1 MTVKTF
7 SVGDVWAAAV
17 SFVVVGSSLLV
28 LLNFRNPKE
37 VLSFDPNKD
46 QHWNLVLWE
55 RDRLQAIAKGLGGA
69 AVAFLSA
76 VFGAALNGN
85 IARTVPPIW
94 IVLCL
99 LGVAGSLLTSLAF
112 YRSAERW
119 ARVYYEK

>member
-7 SVGDVWAAAV
+7 SAGDVWAAAV
-17 SFVVVGSSLLV
+17 SFVVVASSFLV
-28 LLNFRNPKE
+28 LLHFRNPKE
-37 VLSFDPNKD
+37 MQPFDPNKD

-55 RDRLQAIAKGLGGA
+55 RDRLQAVAKGLGGA

-94 IVLCL
+94 IVGCL
-99 LGVAGSLLTSLAF
+99 LGVGGSLLASLAF

-119 ARVYYEK
+119 ARVYYKK